1 MVGRL
6 QSRRTGPRMTVVETS
21 YLGYP
26 LVITETRVTVRTKDG
41 RRRIGYASS
50 VKQARLI
57 VRGYRRAERAA

>member
-1 MVGRL
+1 
-6 QSRRTGPRMTVVETS
+6 MTRVETS

-41 RRRIGYASS
+41 RRRIGDASS